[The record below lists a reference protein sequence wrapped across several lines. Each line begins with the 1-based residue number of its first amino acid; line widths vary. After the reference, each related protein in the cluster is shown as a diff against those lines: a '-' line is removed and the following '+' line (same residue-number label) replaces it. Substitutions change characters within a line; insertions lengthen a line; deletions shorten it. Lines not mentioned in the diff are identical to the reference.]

1 VRLSLRTLLAYG
13 CPGLPL
19 AALGLP
25 LYVYLPGYY
34 ADELGLGLTAVG
46 AVLLTARLFDVFSDP
61 IIGAISDR
69 YHIRGTRRKGLI
81 VLGVPILM
89 LGIEFLF
96 RPLASIS
103 AWYLFFWSM
112 LSYLGWTLIALPYSA
127 WGAELSSNYH
137 ERARITVSRE
147 GFVIVGT
154 LGAAA
159 APALFGDQQAV
170 AETLNLLATALWV
183 LIPLTVLIAVRLVPE
198 RSVGAPAVQWLQG
211 VRLMRKNG
219 PFLRLIAAYVLNGV
233 SSGLPATLFILFVA
247 NVLNAPK
254 WTGPLLVLYFA
265 AGVLSLPVWLR
276 LAHIWGKHRT
286 WAASMLWAC
295 GVFVWVPFLGQGDV
309 VLFAVICVLS
319 GLSLGVDL
327 ALPASIQADVI
338 DLDTLNGGGE
348 RAGLFFGLWG
358 MATKLAFALAVG
370 IAFPLLDLAN
380 FVPGEANT
388 ASALLT
394 LAFLY
399 GGLPVLLK
407 LASVTLVWNF
417 PLDKQA
423 HTAIQDRMA
432 RANEEDSQN
441 YETINTADVYEH
453 EPNGVRKH

>member
-1 VRLSLRTLLAYG
+1 MTHVKLSPRTLLAYG

-34 ADELGLGLTAVG
+34 AEELGLGLSAVG
-46 AVLLTARLFDVFSDP
+46 AVLLIARLFDVFSDP

-69 YHIRGTRRKGLI
+69 YRIRQTRRKGLI
-81 VLGVPILM
+81 FLGVPVLM

-96 RPLASIS
+96 RPGASVS
-103 AWYLFFWSM
+103 VWYLFTWSM
-112 LSYLGWTLIALPYSA
+112 ISYLGWTMIALPYSA
-127 WGAELSSNYH
+127 WGAELSDDYH
-137 ERARITVSRE
+137 ERARITTSRE

-154 LGAAA
+154 LAAAA

-170 AETLNLLATALWV
+170 KETLNLLATTLWI
-183 LIPLTVLIAVRLVPE
+183 LIPLTVLIVVWSVPE
-198 RSVGAPAVQWLQG
+198 RSVDAPAVKWLQG
-211 VRLMRKNG
+211 IRLMRDNA

-233 SSGLPATLFILFVA
+233 SSGLPATLFILFVT
-247 NVLNAPK
+247 NVLAAPQ

-265 AGVLSLPVWLR
+265 AGVLSLPIWLR
-276 LAHIWGKHRT
+276 LARAWGKHRT

-295 GVFVWVPFLGQGDV
+295 GVFVWVPFLGHGDV
-309 VLFAVICVLS
+309 MLFALICVLS

-370 IAFPLLDLAN
+370 IAFPLLDFAGFN
-380 FVPGEANT
+380 PGEANSE
-388 ASALLT
+388 SALLT

-407 LASVTLVWNF
+407 LVSVTLVWNF
-417 PLDKQA
+417 PLDKHAHIDIRKRMTRSQA
-423 HTAIQDRMA
+423 AGDHHSVAINR
-432 RANEEDSQN
+432 ES
-441 YETINTADVYEH
+441 
-453 EPNGVRKH
+453 G